1 MAPKVPHRP
10 FAVSAKEQRA
20 RELPLSNHLAVG
32 GRLDPFI
39 EKRPQSL
46 RAATLPEGEW
56 EWIEA
61 ILGSGATVTVIPPHI
76 GAGYDVKE
84 GEASKAGVKYEVAN
98 GEEIPNLGEKMIAV
112 MTAEGSVRGLLAQV
126 ADVSKPLQAV
136 RSLVRAGHIVVFGD
150 GEDSNGN
157 YTVNKITGDYTAVA
171 DDGINYLMGMWVI
184 PPDEQPFHR
193 Q

>member
-1 MAPKVPHRP
+1 M
-10 FAVSAKEQRA
+10 
-20 RELPLSNHLAVG
+20 
-32 GRLDPFI
+32 
-39 EKRPQSL
+39 
-46 RAATLPEGEW
+46 
-56 EWIEA
+56 
-61 ILGSGATVTVIPPHI
+61 
-76 GAGYDVKE
+76 
-84 GEASKAGVKYEVAN
+84 
-98 GEEIPNLGEKMIAV
+98 AV

-150 GEDSNGN
+150 GEDGSEN
-157 YTVNKITGDYTAVA
+157 YIVNKITGDYTAVA